1 MRIWSLHPKYL
12 DSKGLV
18 ALWRESLLAKQ
29 VLEGN
34 TKGYK
39 NHPQLNRFKNSGNK
53 VDCINQYLAA
63 VYENSV
69 ERGFNFNKNK
79 INPDFMPTRL
89 TVTDKQIKFEMKH
102 LLMKLKTRDPEQF
115 QKLSRKRKINA
126 HPLFRII
133 DGEIE
138 PWEKLNIQMRAKS
151 QNNNKTSFSGHLRTY

>member
-12 DSKGLV
+12 DTKGLV

-39 NHPQLNRFKNSGNK
+39 NHPQLNRFKNSGD
-53 VDCINQYLAA
+53 VVGCINQYLAA

-79 INPDFMPTRL
+79 INPNFMPTRL
-89 TVTDKQIKFEMKH
+89 TVTDKQIKFEKNH
-102 LLMKLKTRDPEQF
+102 LLKKLETRDPERF
-115 QKLSRKRKINA
+115 HKLSHKIKIDP

-138 PWEKLNIQMRAKS
+138 PWEK
-151 QNNNKTSFSGHLRTY
+151 QNMQTTAIS

>member
-18 ALWRESLLAKQ
+18 ALWRESLLAKK
-29 VLEGN
+29 VLEGK

-39 NHPQLNRFKNSGNK
+39 NHPQLIRFKNSGNASG
-53 VDCINQYLAA
+53 CINQYLNM

-69 ERGFNFNKNK
+69 ERGFNFNKNL

-89 TVTDKQIKFEMKH
+89 TVTEKQIKFEMNH
-102 LLMKLKTRDPEQF
+102 LIMKLETRDPERF
-115 QKLSRKRKINA
+115 HKLSSERKIDAN
-126 HPLFRII
+126 PLFRII

-138 PWEKLNIQMRAKS
+138 PWEKLKIKR
-151 QNNNKTSFSGHLRTY
+151 R

>member
-12 DSKGLV
+12 DAKGLV

-29 VLEGN
+29 VLEDN

-39 NHPQLNRFKNSGNK
+39 NHPQLNRFKNSGNA
-53 VDCINQYLAA
+53 VGCINQYLAA

-79 INPDFMPTRL
+79 INPDFVPSRL

-102 LLMKLKTRDPEQF
+102 LLKKLETRDPERF
-115 QKLSRKRKINA
+115 HKLSYKIKIDA

-138 PWEKLNIQMRAKS
+138 EWEIIDLEI
-151 QNNNKTSFSGHLRTY
+151 